1 MANHE
6 GLGVFI
12 VYTGGTLGSLPAD
25 EHDPLSPLIPVAL
38 EEVLARVPAYQA
50 RDRKLA
56 LAGTNIRIGTYEWE
70 QPLDSSN
77 ITATDWKQMAHVIGD
92 NYDAWDGFVVL
103 HGTDTMAYTASALAL
118 MLRNLAKPVVLTGSQ
133 LPIGQVRTDAVQ
145 NLITAIEIAAAPT
158 LGTTSVP
165 EVTVFFRDYLYRG
178 CRTTKLSA
186 SDFLGFDSPNESAP
200 LAKAGEHIVVN
211 DLRVRRPRNNAALV
225 VEDALD
231 TRIASMDIFPGM
243 DPALFDAI
251 LASEGLRGLVLKT
264 FGTGNA
270 PTTPAFLDV
279 VERAVRKGL
288 VVVNITQ
295 CPTGEVELGLYEV
308 SAGLLSRGVVSGLD
322 MTPEAAVTKLMFV
335 LGSEEDPAVAADK
348 VQLNFRGEQRASIFH
363 LHYAGHDVG
372 EDESVVC
379 TPLRPLV
386 ENPSVQLQHSEIEI
400 ALLRVFGLRLLEGR
414 RGRIEF
420 SAFIAFDEADA
431 NASTDDK
438 RFLGDAS
445 KQWVQDEGKADVFM
459 PVTAQ
464 VQRYVEAQRPNTI
477 TIVNN
482 RGAAFAFDRVD
493 LAIYAV
499 DGRQ

>member
-1 MANHE
+1 MANNE

-38 EEVLARVPAYQA
+38 EEVLSRLPAYHA
-50 RDRKLA
+50 RDKKLA
-56 LAGTNIRIGTYEWE
+56 ISGTNVRLGTYEWE
-70 QPLDSSN
+70 RPLDSSN
-77 ITATDWKQMAHVIGD
+77 IGAADWQQMASVIGE

-133 LPIGQVRTDAVQ
+133 LPIGQVRNDAVQ

-158 LGTTSVP
+158 LNRPVVP

-178 CRTTKLSA
+178 CRTTKMSA
-186 SDFLGFDSPNESAP
+186 SDFLGFDSPNEPAA

-211 DLRVRRPRNNAALV
+211 EAAVRSPRSSAALV
-225 VEDALD
+225 VEESLD

-243 DPALFDAI
+243 DPHLFDAL

-279 VERAVRKGL
+279 VEKAVEKGL
-288 VVVNITQ
+288 VVINITQ
-295 CPTGEVELGLYEV
+295 CPTGTVELGLYEV

-335 LGSEEDPAVAADK
+335 LGSEKDPAAAADK
-348 VQLNFRGEQRASIFH
+348 VQLNYRGEQSASIFH
-363 LHYAGHDVG
+363 LHYAGAQLE
-372 EDESVVC
+372 EDESLVC
-379 TPLRPLV
+379 APVRPLV
-386 ENPSVQLQHSEIEI
+386 EHPSVQLQHSEVQI
-400 ALLRVFGLRLLEGR
+400 ALLRVFGLRLLEGK

-420 SAFIAFDEADA
+420 KAFINFDDADLG
-431 NASTDDK
+431 SSDDDP

-445 KQWVQDEGKADVFM
+445 KPWSADEGKTDVFL
-459 PVTAQ
+459 PITTQ
-464 VQRYVEAQRPNTI
+464 VKRYVEAQRNNTI

-493 LAIYAV
+493 LAIYAS
-499 DGRQ
+499 DRRS